1 MKKLAIVAA
10 VVAALAL
17 PASALALVIPGTQD
31 QHQDNGPDGQQ
42 WGENYLLAQTFTA
55 GMSGTLEAVTL
66 TVGDTVV
73 IGKSDLF
80 QLAAY
85 GDLGVGVYATSLGN
99 PTGVALASASFTGV
113 TSGTTLIAEF
123 GSPPALASGTQYAI
137 VLQAGTAGLAN
148 WLGVCNGDPYAGGQA
163 LIFDINNIPSWLTL
177 PEWANQAD
185 SSACINDF
193 EFSTYMAAN
202 ATPPPTSTAASQPA
216 TQNGAPLML
225 LAVLFGGLAA
235 FVTILKVRPF
245 RR

>member
-31 QHQDNGPDGQQ
+31 QHQDSGPDQQQ
-42 WGENYLLAQTFTA
+42 WDENYLLAQTFTA
-55 GMSGTLEAVTL
+55 GTSGTLEAVTL
-66 TVGDTVV
+66 NVGDTVV
-73 IGKSDLF
+73 LEKSDLF
-80 QLAAY
+80 QLTAY
-85 GDLGVGVYATSLGN
+85 GDLVVGIYATSGGL

-123 GSPPALASGTQYAI
+123 GSPPALTSGTQYAI
-137 VLQAGTAGLAN
+137 VLQAGTAGLIN
-148 WLGVCNGDPYAGGQA
+148 WLGVCDGDPYTGGQA
-163 LIFDINNIPSWLTL
+163 LVFDTIDNPSWLTL
-177 PEWANQAD
+177 PAWATAAD

-193 EFSTYMAAN
+193 AFSTYMAAN
-202 ATPPPTSTAASQPA
+202 ATPPPTSTATSQPA
-216 TQNGAPLML
+216 TQDGAPLML